1 MQFKNNTK
9 QRNTSIQGLRS
20 FKDTLPK
27 NLKKIINKKGHIYSE
42 TLSNWKYL
50 VGNELFKVCFPKTFK
65 NSNRFGVSTLVV
77 MVKRGHE
84 VDVEYS
90 KKNILDKM
98 NNFFGYDVV
107 EKLKFIS
114 FDDEQKTNSSNETK
128 SNNVAISKYRDKIII
143 LGSFSN
149 LNAEEIKRITV
160 GNKDAKITIIAF
172 ESLTCSHCANFHK
185 NVYPELKKEYL
196 DTGLAKIEFRHFPLD
211 IAAFNASK
219 VAQCNNDGNSDI
231 LESLYANQQKW
242 VKGSSVE
249 EANKNLQIFLKNEGF
264 SIDFESCVNNKNIE
278 DFVLNDRIEG
288 AKNFKISSTPTIII
302 NNKKFEKK
310 LNYKNLKKALE
321 KMI

>member
-114 FDDEQKTNSSNETK
+114 FDDEQKTSSLNEIK
-128 SNNVAISKYRDKIII
+128 SNNVAISKYRDKIK
-143 LGSFSN
+143 N
-149 LNAEEIKRITV
+149 VKNEKIK
-160 GNKDAKITIIAF
+160 K
-172 ESLTCSHCANFHK
+172 SLTELTK
-185 NVYPELKKEYL
+185 VYKE
-196 DTGLAKIEFRHFPLD
+196 K
-211 IAAFNASK
+211 
-219 VAQCNNDGNSDI
+219 
-231 LESLYANQQKW
+231 
-242 VKGSSVE
+242 
-249 EANKNLQIFLKNEGF
+249 
-264 SIDFESCVNNKNIE
+264 
-278 DFVLNDRIEG
+278 
-288 AKNFKISSTPTIII
+288 
-302 NNKKFEKK
+302 
-310 LNYKNLKKALE
+310 
-321 KMI
+321 